1 MNQLNQK
8 SQSVVQKFENIM
20 YIHKLHQIIV
30 IHIKLCFILFHS
42 YIFIQNLSPI
52 PCPIQFFHFPKCF
65 RLFARFPMAGR
76 LCEVDSPLTRV
87 RKHHHWNPH
96 WRLLSSKDRS
106 RRTSRLH
113 SSISFDRFFQIPL
126 TCSS

>member
-1 MNQLNQK
+1 MNQLNRK

-20 YIHKLHQIIV
+20 YIHKLHQNNCYPNK
-30 IHIKLCFILFHS
+30 IKFHS

-87 RKHHHWNPH
+87 REHHHWHHFH
-96 WRLLSSKDRS
+96 WWLLSSKDRS
-106 RRTSRLH
+106 RRTRSFN
-113 SSISFDRFFQIPL
+113 SSILSDCFFQIPL